1 MKISA
6 KFYDLDDAEFAAAAL
21 RRNAEGIYD
30 ITIKERPTGAHRDGE
45 FASPGFYMSLSSG
58 SAVSM
63 PVPYITDEQTSQIE
77 DNPKSATM
85 EIICR
90 PSAAKRVS
98 GILISKG
105 GHDLTGRV

>member
-21 RRNAEGIYD
+21 RRNAEGIFD
-30 ITIKERPTGAHRDGE
+30 ITIKESPTNAHRDGE
-45 FASPGFYMSLSSG
+45 FAPPGFYMSM
-58 SAVSM
+58 SAGTSVSM
-63 PVPYITDEQTSQIE
+63 PVPYITDEQTVGADE
-77 DNPKSATM
+77 PKSASM

-98 GILISKG
+98 GIIISKG
-105 GHDLTGRV
+105 GHDIKGTV